1 LAKEIAVVSTEP
13 TSVPTGP
20 PPAIESTMEER
31 QMAMIAHL
39 GGIMTIWVAPL
50 ALYIMKKDQSAFIA
64 DQAKEALNFELN
76 IFTILVVGIPLTYIY
91 IGIPIVLAALV
102 GNVVLGIMA
111 AMQANEGKVF
121 RHRHIVRL
129 IK

>member
-1 LAKEIAVVSTEP
+1 MSTEP
-13 TSVPTGP
+13 TPTTEGP
-20 PPAIESTMEER
+20 PPEIPSTPEER
-31 QMAMIAHL
+31 QMAMLAHL
-39 GGIMTIWVAPL
+39 GGVLTGWIAPL
-50 ALYIMKKDQSAFIA
+50 VLYLMKKDQSPFIA

-76 IFTILVVGIPLTYIY
+76 VFVVLIVGILLFVVI

-111 AMQANEGKVF
+111 GMQANEGKVY
-121 RHRHIVRL
+121 RHRHIVRI

>member
-1 LAKEIAVVSTEP
+1 MSTEP
-13 TSVPTGP
+13 TPVPTGP
-20 PPAIESTMEER
+20 PPAIESTPEER
-31 QMAMIAHL
+31 QLAMIAHL
-39 GGIMTIWVAPL
+39 GGVLTGWILPL
-50 ALYIMKKDQSAFIA
+50 VLYLMKKDQSPFVA

-76 IFTILVVGIPLTYIY
+76 VFVILIVGIILMFII

-121 RHRHIVRL
+121 RHRYIVRL
-129 IK
+129 IQ